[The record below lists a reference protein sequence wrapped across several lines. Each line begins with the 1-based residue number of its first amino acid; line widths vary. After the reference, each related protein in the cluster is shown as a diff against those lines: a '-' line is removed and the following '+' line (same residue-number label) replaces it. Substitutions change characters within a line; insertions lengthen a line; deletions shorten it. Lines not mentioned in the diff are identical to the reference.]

1 MEKHFIT
8 HALLGFKYPFVKFL
22 KMNIL
27 GANWKY
33 VWFVSFWDKKL
44 GVGRRRRKYHI
55 FKFFFVEMIKNNS
68 VVEKQ

>member
-1 MEKHFIT
+1 
-8 HALLGFKYPFVKFL
+8 
-22 KMNIL
+22 MNIL

-44 GVGRRRRKYHI
+44 GVGRQRRKYHI